1 MRDKITLT
9 DRFAKTAEAGLHF
22 DHHKDAPRGFLLR
35 VTPGLSRAWCLDYR
49 LRDSGRQR
57 RITIGDV
64 AAWPVSEARKHA
76 AELRR
81 AVDAGG
87 DPLADRET
95 KRQEPTVSELWD
107 RFSAE
112 ALPSRAPRTQAE
124 YRAMARDWILP
135 AIGKLKVTAVGRQDV
150 EKLHHKVTAA
160 GKGRRANSVKS
171 LTSTLFQQAI
181 TWNMRADNPATHV
194 KGNTEHRHERF
205 MSPEE
210 LERLMVEIERHRALG
225 GHWIDS
231 ADKTELAVYTG
242 ARRGEILGM
251 RWPQIENLDGSA
263 TWILPSRS
271 TKEGKRTGRIKR
283 LPLSEGAVAVLRR
296 RRDERKV
303 VQIRDDHVFRGGDT
317 KLSANELEGDWYVI
331 RAAAG
336 LEDVRFHDLRHSFAS
351 FAVAQG
357 LSLEIIGKLLGH
369 AQAATTQRYAHLAD
383 APLRAA
389 TEKVSSIVRR
399 PVK

>member
-1 MRDKITLT
+1 MREKLIIT
-9 DRFAKTAEAGLHF
+9 DRFAKAAEAGLHF

-35 VTPGLSRAWCLDYR
+35 VTTNLSRAWCLDYR

-64 AAWPVSEARKHA
+64 AAWPVSEARKYA

-81 AVDAGG
+81 IVDGGG

-95 KRQEPTVSELWD
+95 KRQEPTVTELWD
-107 RFSAE
+107 RFVAE
-112 ALPSRAPRTQAE
+112 ALASRAPRTQAE
-124 YRAMARDWILP
+124 YIAMARDWLLP
-135 AIGKLKVTAVGRQDV
+135 ALGKMKVTAVGRQDI
-150 EKLHHKVTAA
+150 EKLHHKITAA
-160 GKGRRANSVKS
+160 GKPRRANGVKA

-181 TWNMRADNPATHV
+181 TWNLRPDNPAAHV
-194 KGNTEHRHERF
+194 KGNTEHHRERYL
-205 MSPEE
+205 SPEE
-210 LERLMVEIERHRALG
+210 LDRLMTQIEQHRAMG

-231 ADKTELAVYTG
+231 ADKIELGVYTG

-251 RWPQIENLDGSA
+251 RWSQIENLDHHPS
-263 TWILPSRS
+263 WVLPSQS
-271 TKEGKRTGRIKR
+271 TKEGKTTGRGKR
-283 LPLSEGAVAVLRR
+283 LPLSEGAVTILRR
-296 RRDERKV
+296 RREHKV
-303 VQIRDDHVFRGGDT
+303 VSLRDDHVFRHGNT
-317 KLSANELEGDWYVI
+317 KAGVSLLEVDWNII

-369 AQAATTQRYAHLAD
+369 SRPQTTSRYAHLAD
-383 APLRAA
+383 EPLRAA
-389 TEKVSSIVRR
+389 TEKVASIVRR
-399 PVK
+399 PAK